1 MGYCLPSFSNP
12 PIIAVESFNGRLRD
26 ECLNEEVFAT
36 LAEARAVIERWRI
49 DYNHVRPHSA
59 HGGLTPEA
67 VRLNPAAVRLR
78 NLISSAARPLPPATQ
93 ISYQPPGSHNDRGTS
108 GGTSDGCADRPRA
121 NPTNPSSDQPRTLLW
136 LGEKR
141 GHASTRGII

>member
-1 MGYCLPSFSNP
+1 MIRIPLLKLSGYD
-12 PIIAVESFNGRLRD
+12 AVELVEAQRL
-26 ECLNEEVFAT
+26 FAT

-78 NLISSAARPLPPATQ
+78 NLISSAARPLPSAKQ
-93 ISYQPPGSHNDRGTS
+93 IGYQPPGLS
-108 GGTSDGCADRPRA
+108 
-121 NPTNPSSDQPRTLLW
+121 
-136 LGEKR
+136 
-141 GHASTRGII
+141 

>member
-1 MGYCLPSFSNP
+1 MNRRG
-12 PIIAVESFNGRLRD
+12 VTQNGWCQEHRRTALCAALKPGFTGR
-26 ECLNEEVFAT
+26 CLNEEVFAT

-78 NLISSAARPLPPATQ
+78 NLISSAARPLPSAKQ
-93 ISYQPPGSHNDRGTS
+93 IGYQPPGLS
-108 GGTSDGCADRPRA
+108 
-121 NPTNPSSDQPRTLLW
+121 
-136 LGEKR
+136 
-141 GHASTRGII
+141 